1 LIDTLRRRCPASA
14 GRKARERRLGEIPTK
29 VFVKGPRRQKPKGA
43 ASGRRAKHTEVARD
57 FEKAKTQELRP
68 ASRPDASA
76 KGIQAGTN
84 SRWVLLLGNEWD
96 TFLKEEAPKGESH
109 ERCRREKKPARDAK
123 GVNRQEGNQ
132 TLKAEHSG
140 QANPRNVDLPSRYVL

>member
-1 LIDTLRRRCPASA
+1 M
-14 GRKARERRLGEIPTK
+14 GEIPTK
-29 VFVKGPRRQKPKGA
+29 VFVKSLRRQKPKGA
-43 ASGRRAKHTEVARD
+43 ASGRRAKHTWVARD

-84 SRWVLLLGNEWD
+84 SRWVLLLGNERN

-109 ERCRREKKPARDAK
+109 ERCRREKKLARDAK